1 MATDPSPGP
10 SPKRRGEQDSL
21 LNGRQPAPPSRFG
34 EGLGE
39 RSAAA
44 KAIGWAMT
52 STHCRNV
59 RRVLLVAALF
69 LAAGAA
75 LGQIFRRSEFLLTG
89 VVDRFPS
96 RSGEVAV
103 RGRDGETYTLFLREA
118 RVDLGPE
125 GNGTWEDLR
134 PGALIDVYG
143 SYRGARQIDATLIR
157 VVGRESGTLPREP
170 VREWT
175 EGSRHEVSGR
185 VVVLDR
191 DRESLRL
198 RAGEETVPVELFDG
212 TRFRTDR
219 GASLRFR
226 DFRQGDTVRVRGE
239 AHSGRLVADELI
251 RLSDRAASGGA
262 RAEKGKAA
270 VVEGMVR
277 LPLRYPERT
286 ISLRADPRDVEV
298 EVPRDV
304 PVLWLSRSILLHSL
318 VPGDRVRVQGRWD
331 RDHHLVAERVTVLSR
346 VEGRAGAGLRQPEPP
361 RELTGTVVALNGG
374 RTQLRLRTGVGEQ
387 PIEIAGA
394 RVTLG
399 DRVVGREAIR
409 RGDAVRVL
417 IRDRGGVWVARLV
430 QIL

>member
-1 MATDPSPGP
+1 M
-10 SPKRRGEQDSL
+10 KL
-21 LNGRQPAPPSRFG
+21 LQ
-34 EGLGE
+34 
-39 RSAAA
+39 
-44 KAIGWAMT
+44 I
-52 STHCRNV
+52 H
-59 RRVLLVAALF
+59 RVLLAAALF

-75 LGQIFRRSEFLLTG
+75 PGQIFRRSEFLLTG

-157 VVGRESGTLPREP
+157 VVGRENGTLPREP

-175 EGSRHEVSGR
+175 EGSRHALTGR
-185 VVVLDR
+185 VVALDR
-191 DRESLRL
+191 DRQSLRV

-212 TRFRTDR
+212 TRFRTER

-251 RLSDRAASGGA
+251 RLSDRAASGGGA
-262 RAEKGKAA
+262 RAETGRAA
-270 VVEGMVR
+270 LVEGMVR
-277 LPLRYPERT
+277 LPLRYPERR

-318 VPGDRVRVQGRWD
+318 VPGDRIRVQGRWN
-331 RDHHLVAERVTVLSR
+331 RDHRLVAERVTVLSR
-346 VEGRAGAGLRQPEPP
+346 VEGHAGAGLRQPEPP
-361 RELTGTVVALNGG
+361 RVVTGRVVALSGG
-374 RTQLRLRTGVGEQ
+374 RTQLRLRTGFSEQ

-399 DRVVGREAIR
+399 DRVVGRAAIR
-409 RGDAVRVL
+409 RGDAVRVV

>member
-1 MATDPSPGP
+1 MGIRSV
-10 SPKRRGEQDSL
+10 SRL
-21 LNGRQPAPPSRFG
+21 LLAS
-34 EGLGE
+34 
-39 RSAAA
+39 
-44 KAIGWAMT
+44 
-52 STHCRNV
+52 
-59 RRVLLVAALF
+59 ALF
-69 LAAGAA
+69 LLAADAPA
-75 LGQIFRRSEFLLTG
+75 QIFRRSEFLLTG

-96 RSGEVAV
+96 RSGQVAV

-157 VVGRESGTLPREP
+157 VVGGENGTLPREP

-175 EGSRHEVSGR
+175 EGSRHAVTGR
-185 VVVLDR
+185 VVALDR
-191 DRESLRL
+191 DRESLRV

-251 RLSDRAASGGA
+251 RLSDSAAAGGGA
-262 RAEKGKAA
+262 RDEEGRAA

-277 LPLRYPERT
+277 LPLRYPERR
-286 ISLRADPRDVEV
+286 ISLRADPRNVEV

-318 VPGDRVRVQGRWD
+318 VPGDRIRVQGRWN
-331 RDHHLVAERVTVLSR
+331 RDHRLVAERVTVLSR
-346 VEGRAGAGLRQPEPP
+346 VEGRAGARAEKEVPDGHDRQQGQKDPEEEPAASRLGGLRKGHCPSGLA
-361 RELTGTVVALNGG
+361 RFTTV
-374 RTQLRLRTGVGEQ
+374 RC
-387 PIEIAGA
+387 IA
-394 RVTLG
+394 
-399 DRVVGREAIR
+399 
-409 RGDAVRVL
+409 
-417 IRDRGGVWVARLV
+417 
-430 QIL
+430 